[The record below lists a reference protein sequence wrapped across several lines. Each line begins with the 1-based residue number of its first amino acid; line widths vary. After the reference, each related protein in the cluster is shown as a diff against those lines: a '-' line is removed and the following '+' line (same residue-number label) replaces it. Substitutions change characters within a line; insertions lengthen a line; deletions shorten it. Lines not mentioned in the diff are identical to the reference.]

1 MVNDEKCVEL
11 VYKIL
16 QRKDDSAALPDT
28 ERIRNMVKRQASLF
42 PESSKFDYRTLFK
55 DEKECSLDKY
65 FDTELLNIVDL
76 ITTSDT
82 NIHAKKN

>member
-1 MVNDEKCVEL
+1 
-11 VYKIL
+11 
-16 QRKDDSAALPDT
+16 
-28 ERIRNMVKRQASLF
+28 MVKRQASLF